1 MGMQVS
7 IAAVEKIEGIVSAVD
22 QQSSERELSLGDSL
36 FLDEVI
42 NATEKSH
49 VLLQMSTGDKILIEA
64 LQSVKLNSDVVP
76 DLAYQQSDSTLSSNL
91 SLFLKQQLLSSLLT
105 PDISILSSIESIYDM
120 SRCDNLQ
127 NEDLHIDKAVSLA
140 LQDIFQNSGKQ
151 TLDSFLRFDEIGQS
165 TVIYISTQGKLTAL
179 VDAKN
184 QADEVFIINSIGY
197 KDNDDL
203 LSYLLASYPVD

>member
-1 MGMQVS
+1 MQVS

-105 PDISILSSIESIYDM
+105 SDISILSSIESIYDM

>member
-1 MGMQVS
+1 MQVS

-127 NEDLHIDKAVSLA
+127 NEDLHIDQAVSLA

>member
-1 MGMQVS
+1 MQVS

-120 SRCDNLQ
+120 SRCDNLK

>member
-1 MGMQVS
+1 MQVS

-42 NATEKSH
+42 NTTEKSH
-49 VLLQMSTGDKILIEA
+49 VLLQMSTGDKITIEA

-105 PDISILSSIESIYDM
+105 SDISILSSIESIYDM

-127 NEDLHIDKAVSLA
+127 NEDLHIDQAVSLA

>member
-1 MGMQVS
+1 MQVS

>member
-1 MGMQVS
+1 M
-7 IAAVEKIEGIVSAVD
+7 VEK
-22 QQSSERELSLGDSL
+22 
-36 FLDEVI
+36 
-42 NATEKSH
+42 
-49 VLLQMSTGDKILIEA
+49 EA

-91 SLFLKQQLLSSLLT
+91 SLFLKQQLLSSWLT
-105 PDISILSSIESIYDM
+105 SDISILSSIESIYDM
-120 SRCDNLQ
+120 SRCDNLK

-151 TLDSFLRFDEIGQS
+151 TLDSFLRFDEIDQS

>member
-1 MGMQVS
+1 
-7 IAAVEKIEGIVSAVD
+7 
-22 QQSSERELSLGDSL
+22 
-36 FLDEVI
+36 
-42 NATEKSH
+42 
-49 VLLQMSTGDKILIEA
+49 
-64 LQSVKLNSDVVP
+64 
-76 DLAYQQSDSTLSSNL
+76 
-91 SLFLKQQLLSSLLT
+91 
-105 PDISILSSIESIYDM
+105 M
-120 SRCDNLQ
+120 SRCDNLK

-151 TLDSFLRFDEIGQS
+151 TLDSFLRFDEIDQS

>member
-42 NATEKSH
+42 NTTEKSH